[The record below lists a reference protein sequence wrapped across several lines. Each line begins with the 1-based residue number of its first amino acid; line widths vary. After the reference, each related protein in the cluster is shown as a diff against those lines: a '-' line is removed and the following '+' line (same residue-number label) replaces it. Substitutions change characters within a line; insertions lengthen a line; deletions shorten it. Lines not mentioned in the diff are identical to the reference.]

1 MVIKFYKAYLLGILL
16 ITPIGVSADIDTT
29 VYNGVKDVITGPIGW
44 AGHAGLGY
52 LSYKGYKA
60 YTGLKKDPAVKMLKI
75 IGFEVGSNDLVT
87 AAGIALG
94 TAALYHSVLMYKLCT
109 FGVELRKMKRPNTS
123 SNPVLRNKWAGCESA
138 VDLMYELGQNGRGR
152 DPLKKQLLLE
162 MGLKES
168 TPPVDGIK
176 KIDAALDNLDK
187 RLAYYAWYTNI
198 IELTAQVMMDD
209 EDADSKA
216 LLGGDVLINND
227 IDGYSKDLLESNAS
241 NSWIHN
247 SVTIGWYLKEDCYL
261 KRPALYTSTYNMAS
275 RCAMKTLEQ
284 YGRLKA
290 VRHILE
296 QYVPAT
302 QRQPRVIV
310 HQH

>member
-1 MVIKFYKAYLLGILL
+1 MVMVIKFYKTCLLGVLL
-16 ITPIGVSADIDTT
+16 IAPIGVLADTGTDL
-29 VYNGVKDVITGPIGW
+29 YNGMQDVVTGPIGW
-44 AGHAGLGY
+44 GTHAGLGY
-52 LSYKGYKA
+52 LA
-60 YTGLKKDPAVKMLKI
+60 YSACTNLPLK
-75 IGFEVGSNDLVT
+75 SNPLWSPPMVVNDDVLT

-94 TAALYHSVLMYKLCT
+94 TAALYHSALMYKFCT

-123 SNPVLRNKWAGCESA
+123 SNPVFRNKWAGCESA
-138 VDLMYELGQNGRGR
+138 ADLMYELGQNGRGR

-168 TPPVDGIK
+168 TPPLEGIK
-176 KIDAALDNLDK
+176 KIDTALDKLDK
-187 RLAYYAWYTNI
+187 RLAHYAWYTNI
-198 IELTAQVMMDD
+198 VELTAQAMMDD

-216 LLGGDVLINND
+216 LLGGDVLISDD
-227 IDGYSKDLLESNAS
+227 IDGYSKGLLESNAN

-247 SVTIGWYLKEDCYL
+247 SVTIRWYLKENCYL

-296 QYVPAT
+296 QYVPVT

>member
-1 MVIKFYKAYLLGILL
+1 MVIKFYKTCLLGVLL
-16 ITPIGVSADIDTT
+16 IAPIGVSADLGTT
-29 VYNGVKDVITGPIGW
+29 LYDGVQDVVTGPIGW
-44 AGHAGLGY
+44 GGHAGLGY
-52 LSYKGYKA
+52 LGYKGYKA
-60 YTGLKKDPAVKMLKI
+60 YKGLTEDPAVKMLKI
-75 IGFEVGSNDLVT
+75 AGFEVASNNLMT
-87 AAGIALG
+87 TAGIALG
-94 TAALYHSVLMYKLCT
+94 TAALYHSALMYNFCT

-123 SNPVLRNKWAGCESA
+123 SNPVFRNKWAGCDSA
-138 VDLMYELGQNGRGR
+138 VDLMDELGQNGRGK

-162 MGLKES
+162 MGLKEN
-168 TPPVDGIK
+168 TPPLEGIK
-176 KIDAALDNLDK
+176 KIDAALDKLDK
-187 RLAYYAWYTNI
+187 RLANYAWYTNI
-198 IELTAQVMMDD
+198 VELTAQAMID

-227 IDGYSKDLLESNAS
+227 INGYSEDLLKSNAS
-241 NSWIHN
+241 NSWMHN
-247 SVTIGWYLKEDCYL
+247 SVTIGWHLKENCYF
-261 KRPALYTSTYNMAS
+261 KRPTLYTATYNMAS
-275 RCAMKTLEQ
+275 HCAMKTLEQ